1 MLQKLITKELIK
13 DYFANK
19 FRGKHELLFVYYYD
33 YFTQSPP
40 NFHIFR
46 HNIIEELSIEIRL
59 NILFDIK
66 KKYQSRPSTLAKVAH
81 QKLLLGQKDKV
92 VNSPMLTSANFG
104 AVLDEPKSVVV
115 SSIQQAVSTPIVN
128 SPIPQQKENARP
140 EYIHPVRDGK
150 LTPVYTPGM
159 EVTEMFAFTLKRVDF
174 IPKWY
179 WPMDGSDNHLMSQMT
194 REQKDEKNKMDKA
207 SFLREH
213 EYRRR

>member
-1 MLQKLITKELIK
+1 MTQELITKELLQK
-13 DYFANK
+13 YFSRNYK
-19 FRGKHELLFVYYYD
+19 GKNELLYIYYHE
-33 YFTQSPP
+33 YFIQSPP
-40 NFHIFR
+40 RFR
-46 HNIIEELSIEIRL
+46 ILSDRINEELSI
-59 NILFDIK
+59 NISVRSLQDTKVIYK
-66 KKYQSRPSTLAKVAH
+66 SNSTISAKVAH

-150 LTPVYTPGM
+150 LTPVYVPGM
-159 EVTEMFAFTLKRVDF
+159 EITEKFAFALSRVDF

-179 WPMDGSDNHLMSQMT
+179 CPFDGSDFGLVSQMT
-194 REQKDEKNKMDKA
+194 QEQKAERLKLDHARTLKENEFRK
-207 SFLREH
+207 
-213 EYRRR
+213 Y